1 MIDPHVHCRDWN
13 QKHKETIEHALHVAE
28 RAGLSAIFDMP
39 NTNPLII
46 SKETVEKR
54 LADAEKCKSKVF
66 YGMYIGLTSDENQI
80 KNAVNCWKEYFP
92 KVVGLKMYAGKSVEN
107 LAIIEEEKQ
116 RFVYKTLAKC
126 NYGGVLAVHCEKE
139 SLIRPELFNPEN
151 PRTWSFARP
160 PESEV
165 ESVKDQIRF
174 AEESGFEGNLHI
186 CHVSVPESVD
196 IINNVKNVSISCG
209 VTPHHCMLNYEM
221 IPVRKQGLIYK
232 VNPPLRDRESSEN
245 MIPLLKSG
253 KIDFIETDHAPHTLD
268 DKLEKQMSGFPGMPF
283 YPSFIK
289 QLYDIYEFSEK
300 QIQELTHTNIE
311 SIFNIKI
318 PLLNI
323 KQPDFN
329 LENEYEFDVYTL
341 K

>member
-1 MIDPHVHCRDWN
+1 
-13 QKHKETIEHALHVAE
+13 
-28 RAGLSAIFDMP
+28 
-39 NTNPLII
+39 
-46 SKETVEKR
+46 
-54 LADAEKCKSKVF
+54 
-66 YGMYIGLTSDENQI
+66 
-80 KNAVNCWKEYFP
+80 
-92 KVVGLKMYAGKSVEN
+92 
-107 LAIIEEEKQ
+107 
-116 RFVYKTLAKC
+116 
-126 NYGGVLAVHCEKE
+126 
-139 SLIRPELFNPEN
+139 
-151 PRTWSFARP
+151 
-160 PESEV
+160 
-165 ESVKDQIRF
+165 
-174 AEESGFEGNLHI
+174 
-186 CHVSVPESVD
+186 
-196 IINNVKNVSISCG
+196 
-209 VTPHHCMLNYEM
+209 
-221 IPVRKQGLIYK
+221 
-232 VNPPLRDRESSEN
+232 

-289 QLYDIYEFSEK
+289 QLCDIYEFSEK